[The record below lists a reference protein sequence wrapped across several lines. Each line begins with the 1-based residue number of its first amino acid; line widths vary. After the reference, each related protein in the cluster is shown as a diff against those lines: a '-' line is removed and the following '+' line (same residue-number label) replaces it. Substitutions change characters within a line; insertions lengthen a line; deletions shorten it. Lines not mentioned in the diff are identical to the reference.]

1 MRIAQKPCAVRG
13 KWKLLLGGAL
23 LVLGGGCQSMSN
35 TDRGTL
41 AGGGIGAATGALIGS
56 ATHHAGA
63 GALLGGAVGAIAG
76 GLTGSA
82 IDNSERK
89 QAAATAAAVAAAN
102 QPPPLSL
109 EDIQKLS
116 ASGTSDGVI
125 INQIR
130 ASGSQYRL
138 TADQILWLQQYGVHD
153 SVIREMQATAYRAPR
168 AVYTAA
174 PAYPPPVYVYE
185 PAPVVGVGF
194 GFGGRRW

>member
-1 MRIAQKPCAVRG
+1 
-13 KWKLLLGGAL
+13 
-23 LVLGGGCQSMSN
+23 MSN
-35 TDRGTL
+35 TDKGVV
-41 AGGGIGAATGALIGS
+41 AGSGIGAATGALIGS
-56 ATHHAGA
+56 ATHHTGA
-63 GALLGGAVGAIAG
+63 GAILGTAIGAITG

-89 QAAATAAAVAAAN
+89 QAAANAAAVAAAN

-109 EDIQKLS
+109 EDVQKLS

-153 SVIREMQATAYRAPR
+153 SVVREMQATAYRAPR
-168 AVYTAA
+168 AVYTSA
-174 PAYPPPVYVYE
+174 PVYQPVYVYE
-185 PAPVVGVGF
+185 PAPAPVVGVGF
-194 GFGGRRW
+194 GYRRW

>member
-1 MRIAQKPCAVRG
+1 GQKGCCSMRIAQKPHAVGG

-23 LVLGGGCQSMSN
+23 LALGGGCQSMSN
-35 TDRGTL
+35 TDKGVLTGGALGT
-41 AGGGIGAATGALIGS
+41 GAGALIGS
-56 ATHHAGA
+56 ATHHTGA
-63 GALLGGAVGAIAG
+63 GAVLGGVVGAIAG

-89 QAAATAAAVAAAN
+89 QEARTAAAVAAAS

-116 ASGTSDGVI
+116 ASGTRDDII

-138 TADQILWLQQYGVHD
+138 TADQILWLQTYGVHD
-153 SVIREMQATAYRAPR
+153 AVIREMQATAYR
-168 AVYTAA
+168 T
-174 PAYPPPVYVYE
+174 
-185 PAPVVGVGF
+185 
-194 GFGGRRW
+194 

>member
-1 MRIAQKPCAVRG
+1 MLIARKPLTLGR

-23 LVLGGGCQSMSN
+23 LALGGCQSMSN
-35 TDRGTL
+35 TDKGVL
-41 AGGGIGAATGALIGS
+41 AGGGLGAATGAAIGS
-56 ATHHAGA
+56 LTHHTGA
-63 GALLGGAVGAIAG
+63 GAVLGGAVGAIAG

-89 QAAATAAAVAAAN
+89 QAAANAAAVAAAN

-109 EDIQKLS
+109 EDVQKLS

-130 ASGSQYRL
+130 ASGSVYRL

-174 PAYPPPVYVYE
+174 PVYVYE
-185 PAPVVGVGF
+185 PAPPPVVGVGF
-194 GFGGRRW
+194 SYGRRW